1 MPAIFRHHL
10 YTKLCCFSFNKM
22 CHSPILVS
30 DAGDNG
36 EEHTPYFILFWGVQG
51 SICKGNNFYRLVF
64 LKDTALFLLKLFNL
78 VSSNTLNLQFEVFLR
93 DFSLS
98 KVIGSIT
105 KLEILQT
112 LVYATYV
119 SPVALSEGPKSVHTS
134 FSVRPCALWMVIDH
148 ASLRGYCCLSSFC
161 PVASE

>member
-1 MPAIFRHHL
+1 M
-10 YTKLCCFSFNKM
+10 
-22 CHSPILVS
+22 
-30 DAGDNG
+30 
-36 EEHTPYFILFWGVQG
+36 
-51 SICKGNNFYRLVF
+51 F

-112 LVYATYV
+112 LVYATDV

-134 FSVRPCALWMVIDH
+134 LV
-148 ASLRGYCCLSSFC
+148 
-161 PVASE
+161 